1 MRALHSVH
9 SKIVSWRAVMTQ
21 WITKQE
27 SAALSKQRDN
37 SPYQYK
43 VFTFNLLLS
52 FGTITGHGSMF
63 LYRFLH

>member
-9 SKIVSWRAVMTQ
+9 SKIVSWQAVTTQ

-27 SAALSKQRDN
+27 STALSDQRDN

-43 VFTFNLLLS
+43 VFTFTLVLS
-52 FGTITGHGSMF
+52 FGTITGHGYMF